1 MGAKKSNLDPYICTS
16 SIFANWAIYPI
27 PSIPVSKDIF
37 TNIKFL
43 LLIFLLGFCISV
55 SDN

>member
-16 SIFANWAIYPI
+16 SIFANWAIYPS

-43 LLIFLLGFCISV
+43 LLIFLLGFCIYV